1 VSARQSDGGRNGGRN
16 GDGDGGANGSGS
28 ADAGAAG
35 GEAGRELRKS
45 AEGAAAGNAQ
55 TAIRLDVPVLVDEHR
70 CIRGCHICID
80 SCPVDCLS
88 VNPVTGKAHMQF
100 DECWYCLACELDC
113 PKDAITVKIPFLL
126 R

>member
-1 VSARQSDGGRNGGRN
+1 MLLDDEARERIK
-16 GDGDGGANGSGS
+16 
-28 ADAGAAG
+28 AA
-35 GEAGRELRKS
+35 EARTV
-45 AEGAAAGNAQ
+45 GNAE
-55 TAIRLDVPVLVDEHR
+55 TVIRLDVPVVIDADK
-70 CIRGCHICID
+70 CIKGCKICLD

-88 VNPVTGKAHMQF
+88 ISPQTGKAHMKF

>member
-1 VSARQSDGGRNGGRN
+1 VSANESGG
-16 GDGDGGANGSGS
+16 GGAGGGEGGGGCRS
-28 ADAGAAG
+28 ATG

-55 TAIRLDVPVLVDEHR
+55 TAIWLDVPVLVDEHR

-88 VNPVTGKAHMQF
+88 VSPVTGKAHMQF